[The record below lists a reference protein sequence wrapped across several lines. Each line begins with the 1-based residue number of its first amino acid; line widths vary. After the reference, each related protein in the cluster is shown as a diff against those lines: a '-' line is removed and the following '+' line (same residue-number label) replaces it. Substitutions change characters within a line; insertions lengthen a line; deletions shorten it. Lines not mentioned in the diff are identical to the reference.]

1 MPKRGYGVAL
11 QEDEIY
17 VIYEARPEDR
27 CMTSSQIHD
36 KDQKL
41 GKADRDIMMK
51 LAARATWPPSP
62 ATAGGVPHW
71 PAHVC
76 AAADVSSS
84 PRDQHA
90 PCRSRDASLPGHG
103 QRRVSAEPHM
113 CVPPPA
119 RLHRRKTSQHS
130 TPCAARAARP
140 PSRLKPME
148 KGQRR
153 AEHACAITGASRSPL
168 VQHPRAARATPRD
181 AGPGQY
187 MSAASGAS
195 PSPRDRLFTTAI
207 CKSEVHSL

>member
-27 CMTSSQIHD
+27 CMTSSQFHD
-36 KDQKL
+36 KYQKL
-41 GKADRDIMMK
+41 GKAGRDIMMK

-62 ATAGGVPHW
+62 ATAGGGQHW

-90 PCRSRDASLPGHG
+90 PCRSRDATSLPGHG
-103 QRRVSAEPHM
+103 QRRVSAKPHM
-113 CVPPPA
+113 LPPPA
-119 RLHRRKTSQHS
+119 SLHRRETT

-140 PSRLKPME
+140 PFPAKAYGEGPAPSRTCE
-148 KGQRR
+148 CHHRR
-153 AEHACAITGASRSPL
+153 VAFAASPAPPCRS
-168 VQHPRAARATPRD
+168 RDAARATPLARRR
-181 AGPGQY
+181 ATQGRG
-187 MSAASGAS
+187 S
-195 PSPRDRLFTTAI
+195 T
-207 CKSEVHSL
+207 